1 MLKAH
6 ADGDALR
13 LNLYLSLGEVTIDI
27 ACGVARSQDNR
38 SAECLLGTRLQ
49 VYSLNAHRLVAL
61 EQQSGHLGLEV
72 NLATAA
78 NDSVAHSLDNLRQ
91 FVGTD
96 MRMGVDEDR
105 RRGSVL
111 AEHVEN
117 LLCAATLLGASV

>member
-13 LNLYLSLGEVTIDI
+13 LNLYLRLGEVTVDI
-27 ACGVARSQDNR
+27 ACGVACGENDWST
-38 SAECLLGTRLQ
+38 ECLLGTRLQ
-49 VYSLNAHRLVAL
+49 VDSLNGHRLVAL

-78 NDSVAHSLDNLRQ
+78 YDGVAHSLDNLRQ

-96 MRMGVDEDR
+96 MRMGIDKD
-105 RRGSVL
+105 
-111 AEHVEN
+111 
-117 LLCAATLLGASV
+117 